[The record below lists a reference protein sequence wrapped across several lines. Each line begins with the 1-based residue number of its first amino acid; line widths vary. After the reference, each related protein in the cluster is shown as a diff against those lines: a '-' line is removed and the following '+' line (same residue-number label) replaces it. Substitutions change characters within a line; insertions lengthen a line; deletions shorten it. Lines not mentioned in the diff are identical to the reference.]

1 MGSGT
6 VTTESA
12 TSAPASG
19 PAPAEDQP
27 GTGPDPGDAQEAIEY
42 CYERGWTDGL
52 PVLPCSE
59 SLLGQFLAQVPRDP
73 GDVVLAMPHLNR
85 SCTVRLAAINAAMAG
100 CRPEYFPVVLAA
112 WESLRIEGYVA
123 KGIWQSTTG
132 TAPFLV
138 VNGPVRDRIGLNS
151 KGNVFGPGF
160 RANATI
166 ARAIR
171 LTALNTFGLRPHE
184 LDQATQGTPAK
195 YTCCIAE
202 NEEDS
207 PWAALHE
214 EFGFGAAE
222 STATGITMRSSVH
235 MEARHTAVPEQLL
248 RDIADTVARTG
259 ALIHETISACI
270 VLSPEHAHL
279 LADRGWDKSQI
290 REFVFAEAARSRG
303 ALDRVGKGAVST
315 KTRWR
320 VPREHADAVLDQSS
334 DNDRDSLRV
343 LTAPEA
349 VVVVVAGAP
358 NAGVSAVVE
367 TLGARKGAPA
377 VTPIE
382 ESQR

>member
-1 MGSGT
+1 MT
-6 VTTESA
+6 AESPASARDPAAEAA
-12 TSAPASG
+12 TAPATEAS
-19 PAPAEDQP
+19 P
-27 GTGPDPGDAQEAIEY
+27 GTGPDPGNAQDAIEY

-52 PVLPCSE
+52 PVQPCSE
-59 SLLGQFLAQVPRDP
+59 SLLDRFLDQVPRDP
-73 GDVVLAMPHLNR
+73 DEVVLAMPHLNR

-112 WESLRIEGYVA
+112 WDSLRAEGYVG

-171 LTALNTFGLRPHE
+171 LAALNAFGLRPHE

-207 PWAALHE
+207 PWPALHE
-214 EFGFGAAE
+214 EFGFDAGRSA
-222 STATGITMRSSVH
+222 ATGLTIRSTVH
-235 MEARHTAVPEQLL
+235 IEARHTAVAEQLV

-270 VLSPEHAHL
+270 VLSPEHAQL
-279 LADRGWDKSQI
+279 LAGQGWDKARI
-290 REFVFAEAARSRG
+290 KEVVFAEAVRTRT

-320 VPREHADAVLDQSS
+320 VPREHADAVLDQSV
-334 DNDRDSLRV
+334 DGDADSVRV

-349 VVVVVAGAP
+349 VVVVVAGAA
-358 NAGVSAVVE
+358 NSGVSAVVE
-367 TLGARKGAPA
+367 TFGARKGSPA

-382 ESQR
+382 ERQR